1 MKVEEIKR
9 CRICGNSDLIPIID
23 LGEHA
28 LTGRFPAQHEPDPP
42 IAPLALVKCNDKD
55 DSKQCGLLQLKHNM
69 EAEELYFHDY
79 GYRSGLNKTMT
90 DHLHNIVQEIEQR
103 MLLKEGDI
111 ALDIGSNDATLLKA
125 YSKPVQRI
133 GIDPTGKQFKQFY
146 TENIKLV
153 PDFFNHDN
161 AEKIMHGKKAK
172 VITSIAMFYD
182 LPDPLA
188 FVRDVKSSLDK
199 DGAWIFEQSYMPT
212 MLETNSFD
220 TICHEHLEYYALK
233 QIQWMIEHEGM
244 KIIDVSFNDIN
255 GGSFR
260 TTVCHADSS
269 FVPEKDKITSI
280 LQEEREKGLDT
291 LAPYE
296 SFKERVEEVRAK
308 LIGFLKEE
316 KRKGK
321 SIYLYGASTK
331 GNTLLQYFG
340 LGPETFTA
348 AAERNPEKY
357 GRRTPLT
364 NIPIISEVEARAAKP
379 DYFLVLPWHFKS
391 EFLQREKEFME
402 GGGKFVFPLPQFEV
416 IGNS

>member
-1 MKVEEIKR
+1 MKVEEIKL

-28 LTGRFPAQHEPDPP
+28 LTGRFPAPHEPNPP
-42 IAPLALVKCNDKD
+42 IAPLALVKCNDKTN
-55 DSKQCGLLQLKHNM
+55 SQHCGLLQLKHNM
-69 EAEELYFHDY
+69 DADELYFHDY
-79 GYRSGLNKTMT
+79 GYRSGLNRTMT
-90 DHLHNIVQEIEQR
+90 EHLQGVVREIEKR
-103 MLLKEGDI
+103 VALKEDDVVI
-111 ALDIGSNDATLLKA
+111 DVGSNDATMLKA
-125 YSKPVQRI
+125 YSAPVKKV
-133 GIDPTGKQFKQFY
+133 GIDPTGKQFQKFY
-146 TENIKLV
+146 TEDMTLV
-153 PDFFNHDN
+153 ADFFNRAN
-161 AEKIMHGKKAK
+161 VEKAIGNRKAK
-172 VITSIAMFYD
+172 AITSIAMFYD
-182 LPDPLA
+182 LPDPVA
-188 FVRDVKSSLDK
+188 FVRDIRASLDK
-199 DGAWIFEQSYMPT
+199 EGVWVFEQSYMPT

-233 QIQWMIEHEGM
+233 QIQWMIEHGGM

-260 TTVCHADSS
+260 TTVCHADAS
-269 FVPEKDKITSI
+269 FVPEKDKIARI
-280 LQEEREKGLDT
+280 LQKEHGQGLDT
-291 LAPYE
+291 LIPYE

-308 LIGFLKEE
+308 LVGFLKEE

-364 NIPIISEVEARAAKP
+364 NIPIISEAEARAAKP
-379 DYFLVLPWHFKS
+379 DYFLVLPWHFKN
-391 EFLQREKEFME
+391 EFLEREKAFLDS
-402 GGGKFVFPLPQFEV
+402 GGKFVFPLPKFEV
-416 IGNS
+416 AGSS